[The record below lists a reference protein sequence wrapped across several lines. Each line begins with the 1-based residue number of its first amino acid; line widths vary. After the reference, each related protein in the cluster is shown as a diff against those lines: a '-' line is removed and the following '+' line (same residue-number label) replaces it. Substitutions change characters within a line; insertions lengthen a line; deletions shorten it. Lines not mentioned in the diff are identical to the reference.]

1 MMFNKKSKDAIEEE
15 TSQKKEKVK
24 KAKKTKPTP
33 HEKAIKN
40 KQKVER
46 AASAKVR
53 RADAKVKKAEQ
64 DIKNKEKA
72 AAKKIKDQEKKVE
85 NKIKAEEKKIEK
97 QEQKKEQRV
106 ADKLKKKD
114 DNIKKKAERMQRKA
128 ELAARSP
135 LQKKVDRRLKM
146 RKFLL
151 ILLILLILTGLVFAG
166 IKFGPKLMEKL
177 NLPEIKFSQITDN
190 IKSKIPFLNKED
202 SDKEEESTQG
212 KEASKEET
220 KTKAANAQTT
230 TAEAI
235 TDNKTLYISGTSV
248 LKDFYTEALGEFL
261 GLSKKELKE
270 HSIVAST
277 NDAYTNLINGDQ
289 QVIFSTFPTE
299 KETKMAEL
307 AGVDLQPIP
316 ILNGGFVFF
325 VHKDN
330 PVKSLTTTQLYNI
343 YSGTIT
349 NWKDLGGKNEP
360 IVAYQRTD
368 NSGSQLGMNKY
379 VINKNEIMKASDEM
393 KVSDTK
399 DIIKDVSS
407 NTGSIGYSYY
417 YYLAKNKKSD
427 DVKIIAVNGI
437 QPDKK
442 TIASAEYPLTTY
454 TYAIVTTEENTKSL
468 TDVISSVDDK
478 VDAMRATESV
488 DTKDATSDSKTT
500 DTAVNAEP
508 QPLKLKFIKW
518 ILSDEGQKMAEQN
531 GFIRHDNNK

>member
-1 MMFNKKSKDAIEEE
+1 MMFNKKSKDAIEDE
-15 TSQKKEKVK
+15 TSQKKGKVK
-24 KAKKTKPTP
+24 KAKKPKPTP

-72 AAKKIKDQEKKVE
+72 AAKKIKDREKKVE

-97 QEQKKEQRV
+97 EEKKKEQRV
-106 ADKLKKKD
+106 VNKLKKKD
-114 DNIKKKAERMQRKA
+114 DKIKEKAERMQRKA

-146 RKFLL
+146 KKFLSSV
-151 ILLILLILTGLVFAG
+151 LILLILTGLVFAG
-166 IKFGPKLMEKL
+166 IKFGPKLIEKF
-177 NLPEIKFSQITDN
+177 NLPEINFSQITDN

-202 SDKEEESTQG
+202 SDKEDTAKDEQT
-212 KEASKEET
+212 SKEDT
-220 KTKAANAQTT
+220 KTEAASAETT

-270 HSIVAST
+270 HSGVAST

-325 VHKDN
+325 VNKDN
-330 PVKSLTTTQLYNI
+330 PVKNLTTTQLYNI

-349 NWKDLGGKNEP
+349 NWKDLGGKNES

-368 NSGSQLGMNKY
+368 NSGSQLGMHKY

-399 DIIKDVSS
+399 DIIKDIAS

-417 YYLAKNKKSD
+417 YYLAKNKNSD

-478 VDAMRATESV
+478 VDAMRTSESV
-488 DTKDATSDSKTT
+488 ETEDSTNDSKTT
-500 DTAVNAEP
+500 DAAVKAEP

-518 ILSDEGQKMAEQN
+518 ILSDEGQKMAEQK